1 MWNREESVVRS
12 RRTSWRRVMV
22 AESAMSAKPL
32 RLFSSCLKWSQL
44 LGDLTKSVCSRH
56 KRRDSVRAAQWERR
70 ANYMSVLWT
79 SWKRASCLAFL
90 PYLCALSELSVRPS
104 RSQWAYS
111 TSKSLMRRPRLARST
126 FTLHAAHVYLFNRA
140 CVLSRM
146 RGVLTKVALFQPP
159 NLPKLCLTD
168 INN

>member
-70 ANYMSVLWT
+70 ANYMSAVWT
-79 SWKRASCLAFL
+79 SWKRASCLAFPL
-90 PYLCALSELSVRPS
+90 YLCALSELSVRPS

-140 CVLSRM
+140 CLKSYVRCINKSFSFA
-146 RGVLTKVALFQPP
+146 T
-159 NLPKLCLTD
+159 PKLAQG
-168 INN
+168 IPHGY